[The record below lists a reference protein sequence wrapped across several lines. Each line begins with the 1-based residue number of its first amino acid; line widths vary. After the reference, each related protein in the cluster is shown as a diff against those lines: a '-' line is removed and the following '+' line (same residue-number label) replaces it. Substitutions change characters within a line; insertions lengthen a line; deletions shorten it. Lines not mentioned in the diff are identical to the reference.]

1 MLECPF
7 TVDIWQASPLAFRLS
22 HWNRRSL
29 KEWALL
35 IAQNL
40 VPNSNPMVVMGRA
53 VDWWQDFLRVAC
65 FPSQSVS
72 HGVPPRW
79 SCLPTGRLKLN
90 VDGAWDKEQCL
101 GGVGIIIKN
110 AKGNFVGAAYHVF
123 MEVFSP
129 IQVEALVM

>member
-7 TVDIWQASPLAFRLS
+7 AVDIWRASPL
-22 HWNRRSL
+22 
-29 KEWALL
+29 EWALL

-40 VPNSNPMVVMGRA
+40 VKSDFDCIIMLFWVIWKTMNAKLWGEVPNPNPMV
-53 VDWWQDFLRVAC
+53 DFLRVAC
-65 FPSQSVS
+65 SPSQSVS

-79 SCLPTGRLKLN
+79 SCPPT
-90 VDGAWDKEQCL
+90 EQCL

-110 AKGNFVGAAYHVF
+110 AKGNFVGAAYRVF